1 MRDAIAIENHP
12 NDSRLKMIDNGIVQ
26 TLTSRMGTGG
36 GNVPIVMEREVKTFT
51 QEAFAKYAEKD
62 TCPTLKATGAMYG
75 GGSETLVLDKSLRK
89 LTPLECERLQGLP
102 DNYTNVDGASDTARY
117 KVLGNSIALPFWKV
131 IARRIAAQYDRDIT
145 IGSLFDGIGGFP
157 LAFEHCGAKAVWAS
171 EIDPFPIKV
180 TKARFPDEDE
190 NEE

>member
-1 MRDAIAIENHP
+1 M
-12 NDSRLKMIDNGIVQ
+12 
-26 TLTSRMGTGG
+26 
-36 GNVPIVMEREVKTFT
+36 PIVMEREVKTFT

-180 TKARFPDEDE
+180 TKARFPDGDE